1 MFNLYTF
8 EKKEA
13 EKHLFDDFPIS
24 GHRSIT
30 RDKLATRYRHRINE
44 NLLMLNEQ
52 SIKLPSRKGSPIEIL
67 SFRST
72 VRNSNNSKSKNSKT
86 DYVYDPTP
94 SPTHAFKLRQRN
106 KLKEIQPS
114 LKFKF
119 FGNERLKECLNKQKK
134 FLETSTGPSFKS
146 SSNNYTEKFSF
157 NGGKNVMGYY
167 HYKIHFKTIESLA
180 LYLHSSIRN
189 SSKIEIDKQRK
200 EKNLGIR
207 RESKS
212 VNEIDKIPKEEIIPL
227 SSEVLE
233 KYGVWKKVQK
243 QSLY

>member
-1 MFNLYTF
+1 
-8 EKKEA
+8 
-13 EKHLFDDFPIS
+13 
-24 GHRSIT
+24 
-30 RDKLATRYRHRINE
+30 
-44 NLLMLNEQ
+44 
-52 SIKLPSRKGSPIEIL
+52 
-67 SFRST
+67 
-72 VRNSNNSKSKNSKT
+72 
-86 DYVYDPTP
+86 
-94 SPTHAFKLRQRN
+94 
-106 KLKEIQPS
+106 
-114 LKFKF
+114 
-119 FGNERLKECLNKQKK
+119 
-134 FLETSTGPSFKS
+134 
-146 SSNNYTEKFSF
+146 
-157 NGGKNVMGYY
+157 MGYY

-180 LYLHSSIRN
+180 LDLHSSIRN